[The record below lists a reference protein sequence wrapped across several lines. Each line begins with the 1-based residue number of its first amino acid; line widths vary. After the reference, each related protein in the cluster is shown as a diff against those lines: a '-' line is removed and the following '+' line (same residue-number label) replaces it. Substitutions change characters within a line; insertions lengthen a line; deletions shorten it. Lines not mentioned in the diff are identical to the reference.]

1 MKSKAILLWFLG
13 ISFVVAILITL
24 IWFTPLKDFFVDQN
38 QLLTW
43 LSSYG
48 EWAPVITIGLHILQV
63 ITAPIPGTAI
73 DAVNGLLF
81 GPWLGTVY
89 SMTGLMIGSMV
100 VMSAI
105 RKFGKPLAERFIQ
118 QESFDKLNI
127 NVQKYGRVFIFLFFL
142 MPFLP
147 DDVICIIAGLTS
159 IPLLELFL
167 LALVGRTPGVFVA
180 NWLGSQTAGMT
191 IHQWIFIGIAG
202 LLMIA
207 IFWRF
212 RETFS
217 KKMMQVTTKI
227 SDLLVKKH

>member
-13 ISFVVAILITL
+13 ISIVVAILITL

-38 QLLTW
+38 QLLIW
-43 LSSYG
+43 LSGYG

-89 SMTGLMIGSMV
+89 SMTGLMIGSMI

-118 QESFDKLNI
+118 QESFEKLNT

-147 DDVICIIAGLTS
+147 DDVICILAGLTS

-180 NWLGSQTAGMT
+180 NWLGSQTAGLT

-212 RETFS
+212 REAFS
-217 KKMMQVTTKI
+217 RKMMQVTTKI